1 MKSTSRPMLVRI
13 RTILQHLTEG
23 QRVTAAN
30 MARTLDVSQRTV
42 ARDFDYMINGLDL
55 PIRYEHSRRTY
66 ILAGPL
72 PSIFAVNSGD
82 GILYRTQR
90 RTPSRRSNG
99 GNGRKQSKK

>member
-30 MARTLDVSQRTV
+30 MARTLDVSQRAV

-55 PIRYEHSRRTY
+55 PIHYEHSRRTY

-72 PSIFAVNSGD
+72 PSIFAVNSDNGVAD
-82 GILYRTQR
+82 GKLDKSPAR
-90 RTPSRRSNG
+90 RPASVTG
-99 GNGRKQSKK
+99 SKPPKK